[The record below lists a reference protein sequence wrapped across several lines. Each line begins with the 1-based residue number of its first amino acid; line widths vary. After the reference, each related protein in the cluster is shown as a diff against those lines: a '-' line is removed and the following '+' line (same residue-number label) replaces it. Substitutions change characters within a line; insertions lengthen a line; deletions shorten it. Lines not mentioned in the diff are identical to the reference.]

1 MLRNAD
7 SGDRSSAGGGDT
19 FWADPD
25 GSMALWFPLALM
37 TAAAV
42 FVVLWPLGRARLAP
56 ASGGGD
62 LAVYRDQMRELERDR
77 SAGLIGRTEAEA
89 ARVEISRRLLA
100 AADAQAQAQSA
111 SPAPWR
117 RRFIAVAA
125 LVAMPLGAVALYLM
139 LGFPGLPDQPLA
151 ARAVGPENRSIAALV
166 AQVEDRLERNPQDGR
181 GWEVLG
187 PVYMRLGRFDDAVKA
202 RRNAVRLLGA
212 SAAREGDL
220 GEALVA
226 AANGVVTADAK
237 AAFDR
242 ALALD
247 AGDPRAKFF
256 TGLAAQQDGKNAEAA
271 AIWNDL
277 LAHAPADAPWTNAV
291 RQSLARL
298 DNAKSGVPGP
308 STADVAAAADMS
320 PEARVQMVRG
330 MVERL
335 AERLARDGSDLDGWV
350 RLVRAYLALGEDE
363 RARGAAADARRALAG
378 DADKLRH
385 LDAALADV
393 MPRGNVAGV
402 EERK

>member
-1 MLRNAD
+1 MFAD
-7 SGDRSSAGGGDT
+7 GT
-19 FWADPD
+19 
-25 GSMALWFPLALM
+25 MALWFPLALM

-42 FVVLWPLGRARLAP
+42 FIVLWPLVRARRAT
-56 ASGGGD
+56 ASGGD

-77 SAGLIGRTEAEA
+77 SAGLIGSAEADA

-100 AADAQAQAQSA
+100 AAEAQRQAPAA
-111 SPAPWR
+111 SFAPWR

-125 LVAMPLGAVALYLM
+125 LIALPFGAVALYLA

-151 ARAVGPENRSIAALV
+151 ARAMGPENRSIAALV

-181 GWEVLG
+181 GWEVLA

-212 SAAREGDL
+212 SPTREADL

-226 AANGVVTADAK
+226 AANGVVTAEAK
-237 AAFDR
+237 TAFDR

-247 AGDPRAKFF
+247 ARDPRAKFF
-256 TGLAAQQDGKNAEAA
+256 AGLAAQQDGKDAEAA
-271 AIWNDL
+271 AIWRDL
-277 LAHAPADAPWTNAV
+277 LAHAPADAPWANMV

-298 DNAKSGVPGP
+298 ENAKPPPAAPGP
-308 STADVAAAADMS
+308 SAADVAAAADMS
-320 PEARVQMVRG
+320 PQARLQMVRS

-335 AERLARDGSDLDGWV
+335 AERLARDGSDLDGWA
-350 RLVRAYLALGEDE
+350 RLVRAYLVLGEHE

-378 DADKLRH
+378 DPDKLRR
-385 LDAALADV
+385 LDAALADLT
-393 MPRGNVAGV
+393 PGGNVAGV
-402 EERK
+402 EGRE

>member
-1 MLRNAD
+1 
-7 SGDRSSAGGGDT
+7 
-19 FWADPD
+19 
-25 GSMALWFPLALM
+25 MALWFPLALM

-42 FVVLWPLGRARLAP
+42 FIVLWPLGRARLAT
-56 ASGGGD
+56 ASGGD

-77 SAGLIGRTEAEA
+77 TAGLIGSAEAEA

-100 AADAQAQAQSA
+100 AADAEGQAPSA
-111 SPAPWR
+111 SLAPWR

-125 LVAMPLGAVALYLM
+125 LIALPFGAVALYLA

-151 ARAVGPENRSIAALV
+151 ARTN
-166 AQVEDRLERNPQDGR
+166 
-181 GWEVLG
+181 G

-202 RRNAVRLLGA
+202 RRHAVRLLGA
-212 SAAREGDL
+212 SPTREADL

-247 AGDPRAKFF
+247 ARDPRAKFF
-256 TGLAAQQDGKNAEAA
+256 AGLAAQQDGNDAKAA
-271 AIWNDL
+271 AIWRDL
-277 LAHAPADAPWTNAV
+277 LAHAPADAPWANMV

-298 DNAKSGVPGP
+298 ENAKPQPATPGP
-308 STADVAAAADMS
+308 SAADVAAAVDMS
-320 PEARVQMVRG
+320 PEARVQKVRG

-335 AERLARDGSDLDGWV
+335 AERLTRDGSDLDGWA
-350 RLVRAYLALGEDE
+350 RLVRAYLVLGDHE

-378 DADKLRH
+378 DPDKLRR
-385 LDAALADV
+385 L
-393 MPRGNVAGV
+393 
-402 EERK
+402 

>member
-1 MLRNAD
+1 MFAD
-7 SGDRSSAGGGDT
+7 GT
-19 FWADPD
+19 
-25 GSMALWFPLALM
+25 MALWIPLALM

-42 FVVLWPLGRARLAP
+42 FMVLWPLGRARLAT
-56 ASGGGD
+56 ASGGD

-77 SAGLIGRTEAEA
+77 SAGLIGSAEADA

-100 AADAQAQAQSA
+100 AADAQGQAPAA
-111 SPAPWR
+111 SFAPWR
-117 RRFIAVAA
+117 RRFIAAAA
-125 LVAMPLGAVALYLM
+125 LIALPFGAVALYLA

-181 GWEVLG
+181 GWEVLA

-212 SAAREGDL
+212 SPTREADL

-226 AANGVVTADAK
+226 AANGVVTAEAK
-237 AAFDR
+237 TAFDR

-247 AGDPRAKFF
+247 ARDPRAKFF
-256 TGLAAQQDGKNAEAA
+256 AGLAAQQDGKDAEAA
-271 AIWNDL
+271 AIWRDL
-277 LAHAPADAPWTNAV
+277 LAHAPADAPWANMV

-298 DNAKSGVPGP
+298 ENAKPQPAAPGP
-308 STADVAAAADMS
+308 SAADVAAAADMS
-320 PEARVQMVRG
+320 PQARLQMVRS

-335 AERLARDGSDLDGWV
+335 AERLARDGSDLDGWA
-350 RLVRAYLALGEDE
+350 RLVRAYLVLGEHE

-378 DADKLRH
+378 DPDKLRR
-385 LDAALADV
+385 LDAALADLA
-393 MPRGNVAGV
+393 PGGNVAGV
-402 EERK
+402 EGRE